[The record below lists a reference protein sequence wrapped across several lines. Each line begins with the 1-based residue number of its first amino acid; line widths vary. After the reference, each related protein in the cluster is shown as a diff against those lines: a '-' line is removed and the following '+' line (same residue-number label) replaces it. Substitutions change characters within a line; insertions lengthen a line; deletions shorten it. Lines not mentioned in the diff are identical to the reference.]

1 MRIRRLIKKKT
12 KKFIIKKLS
21 NNFST
26 LFQAFNMSERSYCDI
41 PYVNVK
47 FKKNSLLAKKNE
59 TILLKIDGTIL
70 PKVLETGNFDIFL
83 INFIKKNIKR
93 KSIFVDIGSN
103 HGLVSRQVS
112 NINLIKKI
120 ICYEPVK
127 EIFDLSVFN
136 TKNIKNIE
144 RNNYGW
150 AKKEGYKL
158 FFENPTNSGDFSL
171 IPNKQRR
178 IKHKFKFVNAKNEL
192 KKIINNNKNNFQIIL
207 KTDCQGYDVE
217 LFSNF
222 DTKYLSNIYMYF
234 LEVKDLGN
242 NKKNFYRN
250 IKLFDKIFISFPS
263 IHNNVI
269 QISIDDLKNYFNYKV
284 EFDLILI
291 NSIKKR

>member
-1 MRIRRLIKKKT
+1 MRLRRLLQKKT
-12 KKFIIKKLS
+12 KKFFIKKLS

-26 LFQAFNMSERSYCDI
+26 LFQAFNMSERTYSDI

-47 FKKNSLLAKKNE
+47 FKKNSSLAKKNE

-70 PKVLETGNFDIFL
+70 PKVLETGNFDVFL
-83 INFIKKNIKR
+83 VNFLKKNIKK

-120 ICYEPVK
+120 ICFEPVK

-158 FFENPTNSGDFSL
+158 FFENPSNSGDFSL

-178 IKHKFKFVNAKNEL
+178 IKHKFKFGNAKTEL
-192 KKIINNNKNNFQIIL
+192 KKIISNNKKNFQIIL

-222 DTKYLSNIYMYF
+222 DEKYLSKIYMYF
-234 LEVKDLGN
+234 LEIKDLGN
-242 NKKNFYRN
+242 NKKKFYRN
-250 IKLFDKIFISFPS
+250 LRLFDKIFVSFPS
-263 IHNNVI
+263 IHSNVK
-269 QISIDDLKNYFNYKV
+269 QINLNDFENYLDYKV
-284 EFDLILI
+284 EFDLILVNNI
-291 NSIKKR
+291 N

>member
-1 MRIRRLIKKKT
+1 MRLRRLIQKKT
-12 KKFIIKKLS
+12 KKFFIKKLS

-26 LFQAFNMSERSYCDI
+26 LFQAFNMSERTYSDI

-47 FKKNSLLAKKNE
+47 FKKNSSLAKKNE

-70 PKVLETGNFDIFL
+70 PKVLETGNFDVFL
-83 INFIKKNIKR
+83 VNFLKKNIKK

-120 ICYEPVK
+120 ICFEPVK

-150 AKKEGYKL
+150 AKKEGNKL
-158 FFENPTNSGDFSL
+158 FFENPSNSGDFSL

-178 IKHKFKFVNAKNEL
+178 IKHKFKFRNAKTEL
-192 KKIINNNKNNFQIIL
+192 KKIISNNKKNFQIIL

-222 DTKYLSNIYMYF
+222 DEKYLSKIYMYF
-234 LEVKDLGN
+234 LEIKDLGN
-242 NKKNFYRN
+242 NKKKFYRN
-250 IKLFDKIFISFPS
+250 LRLFDKIFVSFPS
-263 IHNNVI
+263 IHSNVK
-269 QISIDDLKNYFNYKV
+269 QINLNDFENYLDYKV
-284 EFDLILI
+284 EFDLILVNNI
-291 NSIKKR
+291 N

>member
-1 MRIRRLIKKKT
+1 MRLRNLIQKKS

-26 LFQAFNMSERSYCDI
+26 LFQAFNMSSRPQSDI
-41 PYVNVK
+41 TYVKVK
-47 FKKNSLLAKKNE
+47 FKRNSSLAKKNE
-59 TILLKIDGTIL
+59 TILLKIDGVIL
-70 PKVLETGNFDIFL
+70 PKILETGNFDIFL
-83 INFIKKNIKR
+83 INFLKKNIKK

-120 ICYEPVK
+120 ICFEPVK

-136 TKNIKNIE
+136 TKNIKNIQ

-150 AKKEGYKL
+150 AKKEGYKF
-158 FFENPTNSGDFSL
+158 FFENPSNSGDFSL

-178 IKHKFKFVNAKNEL
+178 IKHKFKFVNAKTEL
-192 KKIINNNKNNFQIIL
+192 NKIINNNKKKFQIIL

-222 DTKYLSNIYMYF
+222 DPKHLSNIYMYF
-234 LEVKDLGN
+234 LEIKDLGN
-242 NKKNFYRN
+242 KKKNFYKN
-250 IKLFDKIFISFPS
+250 IKLFNNIFVSIPS
-263 IHNNVI
+263 IHHNI
-269 QISIDDLKNYFNYKV
+269 KQINFDDLENYFNYKV
-284 EFDLILI
+284 EFDLILV
-291 NSIKKR
+291 NNIK

>member
-1 MRIRRLIKKKT
+1 MRIRRLIQKKT
-12 KKFIIKKLS
+12 KKFVIKKLS

-26 LFQAFNMSERSYCDI
+26 LFQAFNMSERIYSDI

-47 FKKNSLLAKKNE
+47 FKKNSSLAKKNE

-70 PKVLETGNFDIFL
+70 PKILETGNFDVFL
-83 INFIKKNIKR
+83 VNFLKKNIKK

-120 ICYEPVK
+120 ICFEPVK

-150 AKKEGYKL
+150 AKKEGFKL
-158 FFENPTNSGDFSL
+158 FFENPSNSGDFSL
-171 IPNKQRR
+171 IPNKQRS
-178 IKHKFKFVNAKNEL
+178 IQHKFKFANAKTEL
-192 KKIINNNKNNFQIIL
+192 KKIISNNKKNFQIIL

-222 DTKYLSNIYMYF
+222 DEEYLSKIYMYF
-234 LEVKDLGN
+234 LEIKDLGN
-242 NKKNFYRN
+242 NKKKFYRN
-250 IKLFDKIFISFPS
+250 LRLFDKIFVSFPS
-263 IHNNVI
+263 IHSNVK
-269 QISIDDLKNYFNYKV
+269 QINLNDFENYLDYKV
-284 EFDLILI
+284 EFDLILVNNI
-291 NSIKKR
+291 N

>member
-26 LFQAFNMSERSYCDI
+26 LFQAFNMSERTFSDI

-47 FKKNSLLAKKNE
+47 FKKNSSLAKKNE

-70 PKVLETGNFDIFL
+70 PKILETGNFDVFL
-83 INFIKKNIKR
+83 VNFLKKNIKK

-112 NINLIKKI
+112 KINLIKKI
-120 ICYEPVK
+120 ICFEPVK
-127 EIFDLSVFN
+127 EIFDLSVLN
-136 TKNIKNIE
+136 TENIKNIE

-150 AKKEGYKL
+150 AKKEGFKL
-158 FFENPTNSGDFSL
+158 FFENPSNSGDYSL
-171 IPNKQRR
+171 IPNKQRS
-178 IKHKFKFVNAKNEL
+178 IKHKFKFANAKNEL
-192 KKIINNNKNNFQIIL
+192 KKIISNNKKNFQIIL

-222 DTKYLSNIYMYF
+222 DEKYLSKIYMYF
-234 LEVKDLGN
+234 LEIKDLGN
-242 NKKNFYRN
+242 NKINFYKN
-250 IKLFDKIFISFPS
+250 IKLFDKIYISFPS
-263 IHNNVI
+263 IHHKVK
-269 QISIDDLKNYFNYKV
+269 QINIDDLKSYFSYKV

-291 NSIKKR
+291 NDLKK

>member
-1 MRIRRLIKKKT
+1 MRIRRLIQKKN

-26 LFQAFNMSERSYCDI
+26 LFQAFNMSERTYSDI

-47 FKKNSLLAKKNE
+47 FKKNSSLAKKNE

-70 PKVLETGNFDIFL
+70 PKILETGNFDIFL
-83 INFIKKNIKR
+83 FNFLKKNMNKN
-93 KSIFVDIGSN
+93 SIFVDIGSN

-112 NINLIKKI
+112 NIKFVKKI

-150 AKKEGYKL
+150 ANKKGFKF
-158 FFENPTNSGDFSL
+158 FFENPSNSGDFSL

-178 IKHKFKFVNAKNEL
+178 IKHKFKFANAKTEL
-192 KKIINNNKNNFQIIL
+192 KKIISNNKKNFQIIL

-222 DTKYLSNIYMYF
+222 DEKYLSKIYMYF
-234 LEVKDLGN
+234 LEIKDLGN
-242 NKKNFYRN
+242 NKKKFYRN
-250 IKLFDKIFISFPS
+250 LRLFDKIFISFPS
-263 IHNNVI
+263 IHSNVK
-269 QISIDDLKNYFNYKV
+269 QINLNDFEYYLDYKV

-291 NSIKKR
+291 NNIN